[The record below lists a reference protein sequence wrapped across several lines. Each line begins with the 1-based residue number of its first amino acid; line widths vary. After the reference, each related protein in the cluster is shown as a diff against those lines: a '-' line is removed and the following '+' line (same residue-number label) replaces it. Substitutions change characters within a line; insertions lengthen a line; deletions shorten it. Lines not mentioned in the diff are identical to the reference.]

1 MILEKDEYFDENSP
15 IENQLY
21 LSLKDLLICPYCQE
35 LIKDPFMCSKC
46 QKNYC
51 KKCLEDYSNMK
62 KCPNDNKESE
72 FKHSIMI
79 NEMLSKLKY
88 KCKNCKKEIFQSD
101 IKAHLEEKCE
111 YIEDEHEK
119 SLSEIIQTKKEL
131 IKLSPQEM
139 ENKKVDTSFTSK
151 YNFSQLKIILKN
163 IVITLG
169 DSGVGKTSLLQR

>member
-21 LSLKDLLICPYCQE
+21 LSLKDLLICPYCHK
-35 LIKDPFMCSKC
+35 LLKNPFMCSKC

-101 IKAHLEEKCE
+101 IKAHLENNCE
-111 YIEDEHEK
+111 HVEVERK
-119 SLSEIIQTKKEL
+119 KTLSEEIHTEKKL
-131 IKLSPQEM
+131 IKLTKEKM
-139 ENKKVDTSFTSK
+139 ENKKVDISFTSK
-151 YNFSQLKIILKN
+151 TF
-163 IVITLG
+163 
-169 DSGVGKTSLLQR
+169 LLNKFIF

>member
-35 LIKDPFMCSKC
+35 LIKNPFMCSKC

-51 KKCLEDYSNMK
+51 KKCLEEYSNMK

-88 KCKNCKKEIFQSD
+88 KCKNCKKEIIQSD
-101 IKAHLEEKCE
+101 IKSHLEEKCKYVE
-111 YIEDEHEK
+111 FEHEK

-139 ENKKVDTSFTSK
+139 ENKKVDNSFTSK
-151 YNFSQLKIILKN
+151 LRFFQIKIILKN

>member
-1 MILEKDEYFDENSP
+1 MKLEIDEYFDENSP

-35 LIKDPFMCSKC
+35 LIKNPFMCSKC

-62 KCPNDNKESE
+62 KCTNDNKESE

-88 KCKNCKKEIFQSD
+88 KCKNCKKEIFQCD
-101 IKAHLEEKCE
+101 IKSHLEENCE
-111 YIEDEHEK
+111 YIGLEREK
-119 SLSEIIQTKKEL
+119 TLAEIIQTKKEL

-139 ENKKVDTSFTSK
+139 ENKKVDASFTSK
-151 YNFSQLKIILKN
+151 IFFLINFNKYSNNSRRIRRRKN
-163 IVITLG
+163 
-169 DSGVGKTSLLQR
+169 

>member
-1 MILEKDEYFDENSP
+1 MKLEKDDYFKDDSLVED
-15 IENQLY
+15 QLY
-21 LSLKDLLICPYCQE
+21 ISLKDLLICPYCHK
-35 LIKDPFMCSKC
+35 LLKNPYMCSKC

-51 KKCLEDYSNMK
+51 KKCLEEYSNMK

-101 IKAHLEEKCE
+101 IKSHLEENCE
-111 YIEDEHEK
+111 YIGLEREK
-119 SLSEIIQTKKEL
+119 TLADIIQTKKEL

-139 ENKKVDTSFTSK
+139 ENKKVDASFTSK
-151 YNFSQLKIILKN
+151 LFFLNKLILIN

-169 DSGVGKTSLLQR
+169 ESGVGKTSLIQR

>member
-1 MILEKDEYFDENSP
+1 MNLEIDEYFDENSP

-21 LSLKDLLICPYCQE
+21 LSLKNLLICPYCQE

-51 KKCLEDYSNMK
+51 KKCLEEYSNMK

-151 YNFSQLKIILKN
+151 YNFFQLKIILKN

>member
-51 KKCLEDYSNMK
+51 KKCLEEYSNMK

-88 KCKNCKKEIFQSD
+88 KCKNCKKEVIQD
-101 IKAHLEEKCE
+101 EIKAHLEDNCQ
-111 YIEDEHEK
+111 YIEEEK
-119 SLSEIIQTKKEL
+119 EKTLAEIIQTKKEL
-131 IKLSPQEM
+131 IKLSREEM
-139 ENKKVDTSFTSK
+139 KNKIVDNSFAS
-151 YNFSQLKIILKN
+151 NIFFIIKIFFL
-163 IVITLG
+163 
-169 DSGVGKTSLLQR
+169 

>member
-1 MILEKDEYFDENSP
+1 MKLEKDEYFDEDSP

-51 KKCLEDYSNMK
+51 KKCLEEYSNMK

-139 ENKKVDTSFTSK
+139 ENKKVDNIFTSK
-151 YNFSQLKIILKN
+151 YNFFQLKIILKN

>member
-1 MILEKDEYFDENSP
+1 MKLEKNEYFTDDSVVED
-15 IENQLY
+15 QLY
-21 LSLKDLLICPYCQE
+21 LSLKDLLICPYCHK
-35 LIKDPFMCSKC
+35 LIKNPFMCNKC

-88 KCKNCKKEIFQSD
+88 KCNNCKEEILQSD
-101 IKAHLEEKCE
+101 IKSHLETNCE
-111 YIEDEHEK
+111 YVELEHEK
-119 SLSEIIQTKKEL
+119 TLAEIIQTKKEL

-139 ENKKVDTSFTSK
+139 EGKKVDNSFTSK
-151 YNFSQLKIILKN
+151 IFFLN
-163 IVITLG
+163 
-169 DSGVGKTSLLQR
+169 